1 MKKICIGF
9 ILLSYILLGTANC
22 ALADDQKIKNDIS
35 STEQRLSQIEK
46 EIESLETEK
55 KLKSDEIVQADAN
68 LKQLN
73 DSIAELEL
81 QITDTTAELS
91 AAELTEQESYDQFA
105 NRLRI
110 MYEQGNNSYIALLLG
125 AENIS
130 DAIKRIEIIKEISS
144 YDSEIYNGY
153 KETRETIEEKG
164 NALSSQKEELQNRSD
179 EFNEQISQ
187 KNIELEAIVAEI
199 ASKNSEKSS
208 IETQLTELNTSLKSM
223 DYADQLFAEA
233 EKYLGMPYV
242 FGGSTPE
249 TSFDCSGFV
258 CYATTHSGVYDLP
271 RTTAQGIYNQCIKI
285 SPSEAKR
292 GDIIFFQGTYN
303 AGETVTHVGFYAGDG
318 KMLHCGDP
326 IQYTSTQ
333 TDYWKSHFYAF
344 GRLDI

>member
-9 ILLSYILLGTANC
+9 ILLSYILLRTANC